1 MKDPE
6 FFGVVRD
13 ATNKNVCQP
22 PQAISRE
29 VLTAFEQVPI
39 YASLAPS
46 TEVPEWLKPLIW
58 SREAVQERRVVLAAS
73 AQDGEPAFLFLH
85 ATQNPLAAHFLSLR
99 MMRSTLCDFE
109 SMAADA
115 TLEAWSQFELYRFEV
130 QPNQYVTHVELP
142 WPADNAEVKVFQDV
156 FFRAPGTLV
165 CNRRWDW
172 LRSFMLLLPWR
183 KSGKKSETRTPKQA
197 KHNYGSATASSTD
210 AKLYDYGSFQTK
222 DSHSSSDD
230 EDATPCSSIQRAE
243 LPDDVLARVW
253 QMLDAKRAAW
263 ATEAS
268 GHGEDFVTRIRG
280 GKWTMQ
286 AKGVPYDSI
295 VGQALAGLPT
305 SWCREYQLN
314 VVASF
319 SYAKF
324 GDQAASALAVEWC
337 RRMQHFFNI
346 WVAQPDPK
354 YKFSLA
360 DAEGLVADVAFEEAK
375 ASVASDKNLSARF
388 DEVQNLFPVLN
399 D

>member
-1 MKDPE
+1 
-6 FFGVVRD
+6 
-13 ATNKNVCQP
+13 
-22 PQAISRE
+22 
-29 VLTAFEQVPI
+29 
-39 YASLAPS
+39 
-46 TEVPEWLKPLIW
+46 
-58 SREAVQERRVVLAAS
+58 
-73 AQDGEPAFLFLH
+73 
-85 ATQNPLAAHFLSLR
+85 
-99 MMRSTLCDFE
+99 
-109 SMAADA
+109 
-115 TLEAWSQFELYRFEV
+115 
-130 QPNQYVTHVELP
+130 
-142 WPADNAEVKVFQDV
+142 
-156 FFRAPGTLV
+156 
-165 CNRRWDW
+165 
-172 LRSFMLLLPWR
+172 MLLLPWR